1 MLLEITMK
9 NYGPYILI
17 GLICLI
23 CLAFWPWVIL
33 LIDGAI
39 WMTSLEPRTLIKWT
53 DLRILVAM
61 FWPVPVIVLIAVVG
75 FFLEEVRWHT
85 R

>member
-1 MLLEITMK
+1 MK

-17 GLICLI
+17 GLI

-39 WMTSLEPRTLIKWT
+39 WMTHLEPSTIIKWT
-53 DLRILVAM
+53 DLKILAAI
-61 FWPVPVIVLIAVVG
+61 FWPVPVIVLIAVTG
-75 FFLEEVRWHT
+75 FFLAEVR
-85 R
+85 